1 MTALEREMLRS
12 KDVPQIVIDRMGE
25 VIKTFDDN
33 YGAERS
39 CFDYGGYVLY
49 FPNEQT
55 YQENISDIFSFYH
68 INMEDF
74 EYSDTIG
81 KGEGKEWHETLYL
94 LSSDDGLVLI
104 YPQEVGDGRAENVL

>member
-1 MTALEREMLRS
+1 MTALQRELLQS

-25 VIKTFDDN
+25 VIQILDDN

-49 FPNEQT
+49 FPSEKT

-68 INMEDF
+68 INADNF
-74 EYSDTIG
+74 EYSDTISR
-81 KGEGKEWHETLYL
+81 GEGKEWHETLYL
-94 LSSDDGLVLI
+94 LSSDDGLVLV
-104 YPQEVGDGRAENVL
+104 YPQEAGNG

>member
-1 MTALEREMLRS
+1 MTALQREMLQS

-25 VIKTFDDN
+25 VIKIFDDN

-55 YQENISDIFSFYH
+55 YQENISDILSFYH
-68 INMEDF
+68 INVDDF
-74 EYSDTIG
+74 EYSETISRI
-81 KGEGKEWHETLYL
+81 ERKEWHETLYL

-104 YPQEVGDGRAENVL
+104 YPQEVENG